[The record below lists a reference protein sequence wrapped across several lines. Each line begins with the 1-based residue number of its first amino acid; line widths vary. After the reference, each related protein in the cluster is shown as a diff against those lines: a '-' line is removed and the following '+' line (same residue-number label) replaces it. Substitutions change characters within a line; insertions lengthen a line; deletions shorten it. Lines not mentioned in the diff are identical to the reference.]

1 MMSLRFLSAVLLG
14 AILVYAWWRRRR
26 TLRERVE
33 AESLKIDDDAI
44 RAIERSGRLRAPGE
58 EPLDL
63 DEIEAEERRFW
74 DDEDW
79 NPAERF

>member
-1 MMSLRFLSAVLLG
+1 MSLRFLSALLLG
-14 AILVYAWWRRRR
+14 AILAYAWWRRRR

-33 AESLKIDDDAI
+33 AEALTIDDEAI
-44 RAIERSGRLRAPGE
+44 RTIESSGRLAAPQD

-79 NPAERF
+79 NPAERY